1 MTRKWRNAAIVIL
14 ILIAWDAA
22 SLYAQA
28 LFEQTEVFAGGQDDI
43 NTYRI
48 PSLICTKNGTL
59 LAFSE
64 GRKDSSADGSP
75 TDLVLKRSLG
85 NAGMW
90 TPENALL
97 FHTGGRSRR
106 NIMMWQPMQTLIHS
120 LHGEAYMNPVPVI
133 DRADGT
139 IYLLV
144 NDYPQPWADL
154 PAEILIIKSTDEG
167 ATWSSSVNITSSV
180 GRNELGPGVGIQL
193 RSGKLVVPL
202 YDGVIFSDDHGKN
215 WRAGSK
221 AAGIA
226 DEAQVVEL
234 ADGSLMLNR
243 RSRHNRTVIMSK
255 DDGQTWG
262 EPSLDPVLTDPF
274 CQGSIIRY
282 TRQDEGFS
290 KDRILFSNPG
300 DPNDRLNLTVRVS
313 YDEGKTWPVAKTIN
327 NGTAAYSSMTIF
339 PDGSIGILYESGNT
353 YDGFAEHYGKVIFA
367 RFNWEWLTGGEDRL
381 EKATKAN

>member
-154 PAEILIIKSTDEG
+154 PAEILRRRR
-167 ATWSSSVNITSSV
+167 
-180 GRNELGPGVGIQL
+180 RNVVQSGQHYVERWAQRTRPRCRHSAAIRQAGGSPL
-193 RSGKLVVPL
+193 RRCYL
-202 YDGVIFSDDHGKN
+202 
-215 WRAGSK
+215 
-221 AAGIA
+221 
-226 DEAQVVEL
+226 Q
-234 ADGSLMLNR
+234 R
-243 RSRHNRTVIMSK
+243 RSWKELEGGQQGCRHCRRS
-255 DDGQTWG
+255 
-262 EPSLDPVLTDPF
+262 P
-274 CQGSIIRY
+274 GS
-282 TRQDEGFS
+282 
-290 KDRILFSNPG
+290 
-300 DPNDRLNLTVRVS
+300 
-313 YDEGKTWPVAKTIN
+313 
-327 NGTAAYSSMTIF
+327 GTGRWL
-339 PDGSIGILYESGNT
+339 PDAQQAVTAQSHRNHE
-353 YDGFAEHYGKVIFA
+353 
-367 RFNWEWLTGGEDRL
+367 
-381 EKATKAN
+381 

>member
-1 MTRKWRNAAIVIL
+1 
-14 ILIAWDAA
+14 
-22 SLYAQA
+22 
-28 LFEQTEVFAGGQDDI
+28 
-43 NTYRI
+43 
-48 PSLICTKNGTL
+48 
-59 LAFSE
+59 
-64 GRKDSSADGSP
+64 
-75 TDLVLKRSLG
+75 
-85 NAGMW
+85 
-90 TPENALL
+90 
-97 FHTGGRSRR
+97 
-106 NIMMWQPMQTLIHS
+106 MQTLIHS

-167 ATWSSSVNITSSV
+167 ATWSSPVNITSSV

-367 RFNWEWLTGGEDRL
+367 RFNLEWLTGGEDRL